1 MKNYGYII
9 IFGIGEYVHLNE
21 LTLFI
26 LIYKQLINNE
36 I

>member
-9 IFGIGEYVHLNE
+9 IFDISEYVHLNE
-21 LTLFI
+21 LSVY